1 MKTQITTKQRV
12 LKTFGFLA
20 LGMIFC
26 LLANPMYGQNNERTV
41 TGVVSS
47 IDGPVQGASVILKGS
62 NTGTFSNE
70 NGEFTF
76 PQALQEEDV
85 LLVSGLGYETTE
97 IQITGDINF
106 IQPVLEYVEI
116 VIVAALRTKE
126 ATPSPDE
133 N

>member
-1 MKTQITTKQRV
+1 
-12 LKTFGFLA
+12 
-20 LGMIFC
+20 
-26 LLANPMYGQNNERTV
+26 MYGQNNERTV